1 MGALAQGLEISV
13 ISLVATLI
21 IVLFLIGVAKLVKR
35 LFADAAETL
44 AGVGEGELNEEQMAA
59 IAGAISFLF
68 EIPETHFIPNIEP
81 DGEADAWRKLG
92 ESDLPEGGE

>member
-1 MGALAQGLEISV
+1 MSTFAQGLEISV
-13 ISLVATLI
+13 ISLVATLV
-21 IVLFLIGVAKLVKR
+21 IVLFLIGVAKLVKK

-44 AGVGEGELNEEQMAA
+44 AGATEGELSEEQMAA

-68 EIPETHFIPNIEP
+68 EMPDMPFIPDVEP
-81 DGEADAWRKLG
+81 DGKADAWRKLG